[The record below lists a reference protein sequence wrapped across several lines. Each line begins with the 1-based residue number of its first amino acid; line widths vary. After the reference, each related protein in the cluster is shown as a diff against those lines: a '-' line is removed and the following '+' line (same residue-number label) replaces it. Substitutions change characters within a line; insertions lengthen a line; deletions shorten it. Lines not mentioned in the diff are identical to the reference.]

1 MSSTSSKDPI
11 PSDGERNA
19 LVGYSAQFGLAA
31 KLVERYLPTLQ
42 WIRVADPS
50 AGVADDFQFVAAGR
64 RHALQV
70 KWSQFA
76 TTFNFSDLFGSV
88 KEKPSLFAGLAD
100 AWKRL
105 RNEWDGP
112 LTVHL
117 CTNNIP
123 SVATPPAGTALAT
136 ATVTPRHF
144 AAFLSQSFV
153 PVRDVLRLN
162 PTDEW
167 LQVAS
172 HDLVTSWSDTW
183 SNIKDASGLTEN
195 EFADF
200 LRDFD
205 LAFIPLDHSDLLPPR
220 TVKDQNHLA
229 AIFQQIVVDPARI
242 VQLDRSQLMARLGWS
257 TRTRYQNPHRFPVP
271 DTYTANSAARSA
283 LEAAIASHS
292 HGYLALIGPPGSGKS
307 TLVEKVS
314 VTGRLIRYYAF
325 VPDAPDPLSGRGEAQ
340 SFLHDLSLALEEAGI
355 YRDGFGTDLVGQ
367 RDVLF
372 AQFTRAGD
380 DYVKHGTRTTIVID
394 GLDHIPREQN
404 PTRSLLD
411 ELPTPA
417 ALPAGVCVVLGSQT
431 TSILPE
437 PVREA
442 LEDDQH
448 GTRVVEVPPLSD
460 DEVESIA
467 NLAGLDDWM
476 LPGQVRDL
484 VEVSEG
490 HPLVLTYLIQDL
502 RSLETEPD
510 EEARRNVA
518 GQMLTAAAEYR
529 GSLDQ
534 RYSHYLGSL
543 AKDDID
549 VFAILGTVCRL
560 RIPVDLEWLETWVEP
575 AAVTRFADLTHT
587 FFRREDNE
595 WTFIHNSFRRFLVDQ
610 TAMVGGQIRDSRS
623 RQLHEHL
630 ADQCAASTGWPQY
643 RDEELAQR
651 YLAGQFQQVLDAA
664 TPAHLRASLIAG
676 RPYGVVRDQAVVALR
691 AAAEARDYRALNRSL
706 MFLNELHQRGYVI
719 DADTVAK
726 TMSYVDPA
734 RAVEHVV
741 QGRSLRIEAPAA
753 LEVAAAL
760 AADNSLE
767 SAESIVRA
775 AGGLQGLTADLGR
788 SHARPHEWTESLAD
802 WAEVTWYRSGLD
814 RVLDELD
821 HLLPFPGPIIEA
833 NSTGTSDD
841 DDDLSVSAGQP
852 IADAAQVSGGGDQAG
867 DAHVGASAGQTGDPI
882 DAADEGDAET
892 TDGTTEATHPGSTG
906 TMADDAR
913 RKVEH
918 DARTAREARAAVVS
932 GRNAVHARCFDLADS
947 VRDGEALSRLA
958 ERINAESG
966 FDWRAR
972 MHVVAAR
979 TANQDGDPV
988 EVLRQVQLLLLIESS
1003 VSLESSGSSTAEAAI
1018 AAAEHPDEDASADPA
1033 DPFVDV
1039 LPVADANHSAPAV
1052 AGTAEL
1058 DADDTE
1064 VDDEEVAAPRHRLSL
1079 NLRVTAANAL
1089 ALSGHAHA
1097 EEFREL
1103 LPPETKPAWPDFVGS
1118 SYSLSSYRTIQLV
1131 LRMRE
1136 LHHLIGI
1143 YDTIPAA
1150 GLEVPAS
1157 ATDPARTRFVSAMTD
1172 VARLEAQAMAS
1183 SMGLAAL
1190 PDVPAFAEPVIRLLE
1205 VPEATTRDWTG
1216 WYRIPEAG
1224 IELIAGLVPLAYRCG
1239 GQAHL
1244 ERLLAKFK
1252 AAWKHPYRANY
1263 WPARRRVAIIRAAAA
1278 YDEAIEWCRTEL
1290 EDAEALVLLERDP
1303 HTRAATWLEFAKAR
1317 ADIAD
1322 HPNAIAAV
1330 GHAHRDGWSP
1340 GQHDD
1345 DRQLVTWLSWL
1356 TATADVAGIDQT
1368 AFLEDAC
1375 IYASRLVAATGE
1387 GGHQVSEAAGDLIAA
1402 VFQRDAGLATSMAET
1417 LCDRGVIKEQDMIAA
1432 LLHGAARR
1440 TDVAPELVGSLLTE
1454 LLMPLMPDTPFNLEE
1469 TLLHRCTNTA
1479 AMTERFAR
1487 SRSLWSVST
1496 PRTADEDTALPPPA
1510 GSTVTEDGPVL
1521 PLPAALGQMRS
1532 HNDLIVAADTAQ
1544 RWSHSIEQFTG
1555 GAHRP
1560 LALAVLEQVE
1570 RLQLGNL
1577 DVARAAGIASR
1588 AGATDEAREALS
1600 HVLARTTP
1608 FGWKRNWDGGSR
1620 VRLFEAAI
1628 RDSTDDLVD
1637 LAARDLAGL
1646 VASNAIAGDFFPG
1659 DLRRFAE
1666 LFGGTDLVAQCWA
1679 DIRDYLDV
1687 FAPANEK
1694 LDGLQPSIADQPE
1707 LELITWTSKS
1717 LAHPVR
1723 IIDFGARRVLAQN
1736 YNQHRTDVELALAE
1750 SVAAGGWFAEAA
1762 LHVLVRVGAGTA
1774 TAAANPTT
1782 ALTTPADLSP
1792 TLIAALQE
1800 AAVSDD
1806 ALNRHLASQALSL
1819 NGLQPAIAP
1828 TADLPAF
1835 YGIELPPPPEREVPV
1850 SNRDGAPLVD
1860 TSNPQ
1865 QVISLYAAVLDGVAS
1880 EVDIEASTLYYRAA
1894 SLGEAKV
1901 DRWTEGGHKTHLE
1914 RLKRRGNRHFF
1925 RPWAYMIGRRGF
1937 ARVLAELIDARVL
1950 PHGLRSFW
1958 FDILFDDILNWITP
1972 QPLDHTT
1979 PLPWRAPESK
1989 DYASEEWCDEA
2000 QQAAEHYAASFAGN
2014 HVLSE
2019 NSEWRWLTWETPTEI
2034 RRVRTRY
2041 GRPTSTLLTTEPAST
2056 TEETVNPA
2064 TSYPAL
2070 SDLTWSNEELV
2081 ARGSSYHSDTE
2092 RLRWLALHPAVAHAL
2107 GWTKS
2112 DTAFEWIGGDGDW
2125 RARSVFRIRGQLS
2138 HRPPAKAT
2146 CAEVWQVIL
2155 SDQGWSEL
2163 TTRFPNLERTVK
2175 VNRVIEEDQRKQRGR
2190 LEANATATVADIPT

>member
-31 KLVERYLPTLQ
+31 KLVERYIPTLE

-50 AGVADDFQFVAAGR
+50 AGVADDFQFVSAGR

-70 KWSQFA
+70 KWSQFP
-76 TTFNFSDLFGSV
+76 TTLNFSDLFGSV
-88 KEKPSLFAGLAD
+88 KGKPSLFAGLAG
-100 AWKRL
+100 AWKRI
-105 RNEWDGP
+105 RKEWTGP

-117 CTNNIP
+117 CTNNSP
-123 SVATPPAGTALAT
+123 SIAKPTAGTALAT
-136 ATVTPRHF
+136 ALVTTRHF
-144 AAFLSQSFV
+144 AAFLSQSFI
-153 PVRDVLRLN
+153 PVRDALRLN

-167 LQVAS
+167 SQIAS

-183 SNIKDASGLTEN
+183 LAIKDASGLAED

-205 LAFIPLDHSDLLPPR
+205 LALIPLDHSDLLPPR
-220 TVKDQNHLA
+220 AIKDQNHLA
-229 AIFQQIVVDPARI
+229 ATLQQIVVDPAKI
-242 VQLDRSQLMARLGWS
+242 VQLNRFQLMARLGWS
-257 TRTRYQNPHRFPVP
+257 LRTRYQNPHRFPVP
-271 DTYTANSAARSA
+271 DTYTANSAARTA
-283 LEAAIASHS
+283 LEAAIAGHS
-292 HGYLALIGPPGSGKS
+292 HGYLAIIGPPGSGKS
-307 TLVEKVS
+307 TLVEKIS
-314 VTGRLIRYYAF
+314 ITGRLIRYYAF

-355 YRDGFGTDLVGQ
+355 YRDGFGTDIVGQ
-367 RDVLF
+367 REVLF
-372 AQFTRAGD
+372 AQLTRAGD
-380 DYVKHGTRTTIVID
+380 AYAKDGTRTTIVID

-404 PTRSLLD
+404 PTRSLID
-411 ELPTPA
+411 ELPPPA

-431 TSILPE
+431 TSILPT

-442 LEDDQH
+442 LKDDQD
-448 GTRVVEVPPLSD
+448 GARVVEVPPLSD

-467 NLAGLDDWM
+467 NLAGLDDWL
-476 LPGQVRDL
+476 LPGQIRDL
-484 VEVSEG
+484 VDVSEG

-502 RSLETEPD
+502 RSLETGPD

-518 GQMLTAAAEYR
+518 GHTLTAAAEYR
-529 GSLDQ
+529 GSIDQ

-543 AKDDID
+543 AEDDDD

-560 RIPVDLEWLETWVEP
+560 RIPIDLEWLETWVEA
-575 AAVTRFADLTHT
+575 AAVTRFANLTHT

-630 ADQCAASTGWPQY
+630 ADRCAASTDWPQY
-643 RDEELAQR
+643 QDEELGQR

-664 TPAHLRASLIAG
+664 TPAHLRGSLIAG
-676 RPYGVVRDQAVVALR
+676 RPYGVVRDQAVVVLR
-691 AAAEARDYRALNRSL
+691 AAAEAHDYRALNRSL
-706 MFLNELHQRGYVI
+706 MFINELHQRDYVI
-719 DADTVAK
+719 DADTMAK

-741 QGRSLRIEAPAA
+741 QGRSLRIGAPAA
-753 LEVAAAL
+753 LEIAAGL

-788 SHARPHEWTESLAD
+788 SHARPHEWRPSLAD

-821 HLLPFPGPIIEA
+821 HLLPLPGPIIEA

-841 DDDLSVSAGQP
+841 DDDLSISAGQP
-852 IADAAQVSGGGDQAG
+852 IADSAQVSAGGDQVG
-867 DAHVGASAGQTGDPI
+867 DALVKASDGQTGDPI

-892 TDGTTEATHPGSTG
+892 TDDTTEATDPGSTG
-906 TMADDAR
+906 PMVGDYR
-913 RKVEH
+913 RKAEH
-918 DARTAREARAAVVS
+918 EARLAREARAAVVS
-932 GRNAVHARCFDLADS
+932 ARNAVHARCFDLADS

-988 EVLRQVQLLLLIESS
+988 EVLRQVRLLLSIESP
-1003 VSLESSGSSTAEAAI
+1003 VNPQSSGSSTADAANT
-1018 AAAEHPDEDASADPA
+1018 ATEQPDEQASADPL
-1033 DPFVDV
+1033 VDV
-1039 LPVADANHSAPAV
+1039 LPMADADHSDPSI
-1052 AGTAEL
+1052 AGAAAL

-1064 VDDEEVAAPRHRLSL
+1064 VDDEEATPPRHRLSL

-1089 ALSGHAHA
+1089 ALSGQAHA

-1103 LPPETKPAWPDFVGS
+1103 LPPETKPAWPDFGGS
-1118 SYSLSSYRTIQLV
+1118 SYGLSTYRTIQLV

-1157 ATDPARTRFVSAMTD
+1157 ATDPARTKFVAAMTD

-1190 PDVPAFAEPVIRLLE
+1190 PDVPAFAESVIRLLE
-1205 VPEATTRDWTG
+1205 VPEATTRHWTG

-1239 GQAHL
+1239 GQTHL
-1244 ERLLAKFK
+1244 DRILAKFK
-1252 AAWKHPYRANY
+1252 AAWKHPERASY

-1290 EDAEALVLLERDP
+1290 DNAEGLLEGDP
-1303 HTRAATWLEFAKAR
+1303 HTRSATWLEFAKAR

-1356 TATADVAGIDQT
+1356 TATADIAGIDQS

-1417 LCDRGVIKEQDMIAA
+1417 LCDRGVIKEQDMITA
-1432 LLHGAARR
+1432 LLQGAARR

-1454 LLMPLMPDTPFNLEE
+1454 LLMPLTPDTPDDLEE
-1469 TLLHRCTNTA
+1469 TLLDRCTNTA
-1479 AMTERFAR
+1479 AMTEQFAR
-1487 SRSLWSVST
+1487 ARLLWSVST
-1496 PRTADEDTALPPPA
+1496 PRTADEDTTPPPPA
-1510 GSTVTEDGPVL
+1510 GATITEEGPVL
-1521 PLPAALGQMRS
+1521 PLAAALGQMRS
-1532 HNDLIVAADTAQ
+1532 HNDLAVAADTAQ
-1544 RWSHSIEQFTG
+1544 RWSRSIEQFTG
-1555 GAHRP
+1555 AAHRP
-1560 LALAVLEQVE
+1560 LALAVLEQVQ
-1570 RLQLGNL
+1570 RIQLGDL

-1620 VRLFEAAI
+1620 LKLFEAAI

-1694 LDGLQPSIADQPE
+1694 LAGLQPNIADQPE

-1723 IIDFGARRVLAQN
+1723 IIDFGARRVLAHN
-1736 YNQHRTDVELALAE
+1736 YTQHRTDVELALAE

-1762 LHVLVRVGAGTA
+1762 LHVLVRVSAETA
-1774 TAAANPTT
+1774 TSTANPTT
-1782 ALTTPADLSP
+1782 SQTTPAGLSP
-1792 TLIAALQE
+1792 ALIAALQE
-1800 AAVSDD
+1800 AAISDD

-1819 NGLQPAIAP
+1819 NGLRPAIAA

-1835 YGIELPPPPEREVPV
+1835 YRIELPPLPERDVPAL
-1850 SNRDGAPLVD
+1850 NRNGVPFVD
-1860 TSNPQ
+1860 TTNPQ
-1865 QVISLYAAVLDGVAS
+1865 QVIAPYDELLAGVAGA
-1880 EVDIEASTLYYRAA
+1880 VRIEANTLYHRAA
-1894 SLGEAKV
+1894 SLGQAKP
-1901 DRWTEGGHKTHLE
+1901 DRWTEGGHKAHSE
-1914 RLKRRGNRHFF
+1914 RLTRRGNRHFY
-1925 RPWAYMIGRRGF
+1925 RPWAYMIGRRAS
-1937 ARVLAELIDARVL
+1937 ARVLAELIDAHVL
-1950 PHGLRSFW
+1950 PHGLHSPW
-1958 FDILFDDILNWITP
+1958 FAVLFDDILNWITP
-1972 QPLDHTT
+1972 HPLDYTT
-1979 PLPWRAPESK
+1979 PLPWRSPEGK
-1989 DYASEEWCDEA
+1989 DYASKEWCDEA
-2000 QQAAEHYAASFAGN
+2000 QPAAEHYAETFAGN

-2019 NSEWRWLTWETPTEI
+2019 NSEWRWLTWETPKEI

-2041 GRPTSTLLTTEPAST
+2041 GRPTTTLLTTEPAST
-2056 TEETVNPA
+2056 TEMTAYDA
-2064 TSYPAL
+2064 TGYPAL
-2070 SDLTWSNEELV
+2070 RDLTWSHEELV
-2081 ARGSSYHSDTE
+2081 VRGSSYDSDTE
-2092 RLRWLALHPAVAHAL
+2092 RLHWLALHPAAAHAL
-2107 GWTKS
+2107 GWIKS
-2112 DTAFEWIGGDGDW
+2112 DTTFEWIGGDGDW

-2190 LEANATATVADIPT
+2190 VESSATATIADVPHVEPPV